1 MIRSLFSAVSGLTAH
16 QTAMDVIGNNIANID
31 TVGFKSSSVDFS
43 EAFTQTSR
51 LADDSTPIGMEVGL
65 GTRVVGT
72 TTDFGQGALQR
83 TDVPSDVA
91 ISGNGF
97 FIVNTL
103 NPSSLSSSTGN
114 TYLTR
119 AGDFVVDVNGY
130 LRTPDGFYVQG
141 YSTDTSLNTA
151 TATIASAIGETV
163 SSGVIGSGFGTVYL
177 DANGNVV
184 SAGTPGALT
193 TIASDY
199 NPDMPPLLGTSVSSA
214 ALTSIRI
221 PQTITTGIVS
231 AGPPPVVSSEAV
243 TNYSIGTNGAITVV
257 GADGTSVTIGYL
269 PLATVTNNAGLST
282 VGSGYYQQTQA
293 SGAPVVSQPSVGT
306 TGSLQS
312 GALELSNAD
321 VAEQFSEMIIIQ
333 NGYNA
338 NAKVIT
344 TSSQML
350 QVAVNMVQ

>member
-16 QTAMDVIGNNIANID
+16 QEAMDVIGNNIANID

-43 EAFTQTSR
+43 EAFAQTTR
-51 LADDSTPIGMEVGL
+51 VADDSTPIGLEVGL

-72 TTDFGQGALQR
+72 TTNFSQGALQR
-83 TDVPSDVA
+83 TDVPSDIA

-103 NPSSLSSSTGN
+103 NPSSVSSSTGN

-141 YSTDTSLNTA
+141 YSTDSSINTA
-151 TATIASAIGETV
+151 TATISTALNETV
-163 SSGVIGSGFGTVYL
+163 GGGNGSGFGTVYL
-177 DANGNVV
+177 DASGNVV
-184 SAGTPGALT
+184 TAGTAGAQSAVAGDYVADLPPTAGIT
-193 TIASDY
+193 TPAS
-199 NPDMPPLLGTSVSSA
+199 T
-214 ALTSIRI
+214 LTSIKI
-221 PQTITTGIVS
+221 PHSIVTGTT
-231 AGPPPVVSSEAV
+231 AGGAPYTTEAV
-243 TNYSIGTNGAITVV
+243 TNYSIGTGGAITAV
-257 GADGTSVTIGYL
+257 GADGTSVVIGYI
-269 PLATVTNNAGLST
+269 PLATVTNQAGMST
-282 VGSGYYQQTQA
+282 VGSGYYQPTQA
-293 SGAPVVSQPSVGT
+293 SGQPNVTQAT
-306 TGSLQS
+306 TGTSGTLQS

-321 VAEQFSEMIIIQ
+321 VADQFSEMIIIQ

-350 QVAVNMVQ
+350 SVAVNMIQ